1 MTSSGVDS
9 QLISLDDLPSM
20 PAASVRIVGLCDNAE
35 VQVGELAE
43 AISMDPALSARI
55 LRMANSAAFNRGNEV
70 RTIERSMMLMGIRA
84 VKLTA
89 LGFVVGSSLSDCLK
103 ASPEVMR
110 QVWRECLVEAVACR
124 ELAELAHLRTTPEA
138 FLSGMFDGMGKLLG
152 LVARPNDYAGLIESD
167 PWPTVGAERECLG
180 MTRSE
185 LVQAA
190 LSSWGVPALYPSV
203 LAGSD
208 DPTGTFEDNEI
219 GRLAAVLVLARQAT
233 RLLTGH
239 GAGGIDAGSAWA
251 ALGLQSDAVDVIA
264 VNLGAHV
271 TDLAN
276 ALDVDLGAEVD
287 YPKLLDQA
295 RSRLVETSI
304 LMAQESI
311 QQNDQISSLESETAV
326 LRHEATTD
334 RLTGLPNRA
343 SFDDELSRRVADR
356 LEGRTTMGAVA
367 IAMIDIDNFK
377 RLNDTY
383 GHGTGDDVLVAV
395 GSALAKITR
404 SGEMI
409 ARYGGEEFAVVMP
422 VVDNAVALR
431 SAVERIR
438 TELAE
443 VEIRSAGLV
452 LHITVSIGAVAAQR
466 LSSVE
471 GGIALTAAADR
482 LLYQAKNEGRDCTR
496 IQFLAAGSNYG
507 TDPST
512 DQPLPA

>member
-185 LVQAA
+185 LVLAA
-190 LSSWGVPALYPSV
+190 LFGMGMKRWRINEMRAPAGV
-203 LAGSD
+203 
-208 DPTGTFEDNEI
+208 F
-219 GRLAAVLVLARQAT
+219 
-233 RLLTGH
+233 
-239 GAGGIDAGSAWA
+239 
-251 ALGLQSDAVDVIA
+251 
-264 VNLGAHV
+264 
-271 TDLAN
+271 
-276 ALDVDLGAEVD
+276 
-287 YPKLLDQA
+287 
-295 RSRLVETSI
+295 
-304 LMAQESI
+304 
-311 QQNDQISSLESETAV
+311 
-326 LRHEATTD
+326 
-334 RLTGLPNRA
+334 
-343 SFDDELSRRVADR
+343 
-356 LEGRTTMGAVA
+356 GAVQ
-367 IAMIDIDNFK
+367 
-377 RLNDTY
+377 
-383 GHGTGDDVLVAV
+383 LVGWSRPV
-395 GSALAKITR
+395 SER
-404 SGEMI
+404 
-409 ARYGGEEFAVVMP
+409 ARG
-422 VVDNAVALR
+422 
-431 SAVERIR
+431 
-438 TELAE
+438 
-443 VEIRSAGLV
+443 
-452 LHITVSIGAVAAQR
+452 
-466 LSSVE
+466 
-471 GGIALTAAADR
+471 
-482 LLYQAKNEGRDCTR
+482 
-496 IQFLAAGSNYG
+496 
-507 TDPST
+507 
-512 DQPLPA
+512 

>member
-1 MTSSGVDS
+1 MAK
-9 QLISLDDLPSM
+9 
-20 PAASVRIVGLCDNAE
+20 PAPLAGVRIIECSILGP
-35 VQVGELAE
+35 G
-43 AISMDPALSARI
+43 AL
-55 LRMANSAAFNRGNEV
+55 
-70 RTIERSMMLMGIRA
+70 T
-84 VKLTA
+84 T
-89 LGFVVGSSLSDCLK
+89 
-103 ASPEVMR
+103 
-110 QVWRECLVEAVACR
+110 
-124 ELAELAHLRTTPEA
+124 HL
-138 FLSGMFDGMGKLLG
+138 
-152 LVARPNDYAGLIESD
+152 
-167 PWPTVGAERECLG
+167 
-180 MTRSE
+180 
-185 LVQAA
+185 
-190 LSSWGVPALYPSV
+190 
-203 LAGSD
+203 
-208 DPTGTFEDNEI
+208 
-219 GRLAAVLVLARQAT
+219 
-233 RLLTGH
+233 
-239 GAGGIDAGSAWA
+239 
-251 ALGLQSDAVDVIA
+251 
-264 VNLGAHV
+264 
-271 TDLAN
+271 
-276 ALDVDLGAEVD
+276 VDLGAEVD

-471 GGIALTAAADR
+471 GGIALTAAADPQQ
-482 LLYQAKNEGRDCTR
+482 YQAKTEGRDCTR
-496 IQFLAAGSNYG
+496 IQFLAAGSNSG

>member
-1 MTSSGVDS
+1 
-9 QLISLDDLPSM
+9 
-20 PAASVRIVGLCDNAE
+20 
-35 VQVGELAE
+35 
-43 AISMDPALSARI
+43 
-55 LRMANSAAFNRGNEV
+55 
-70 RTIERSMMLMGIRA
+70 
-84 VKLTA
+84 
-89 LGFVVGSSLSDCLK
+89 
-103 ASPEVMR
+103 
-110 QVWRECLVEAVACR
+110 
-124 ELAELAHLRTTPEA
+124 
-138 FLSGMFDGMGKLLG
+138 
-152 LVARPNDYAGLIESD
+152 
-167 PWPTVGAERECLG
+167 
-180 MTRSE
+180 
-185 LVQAA
+185 
-190 LSSWGVPALYPSV
+190 
-203 LAGSD
+203 
-208 DPTGTFEDNEI
+208 
-219 GRLAAVLVLARQAT
+219 
-233 RLLTGH
+233 
-239 GAGGIDAGSAWA
+239 
-251 ALGLQSDAVDVIA
+251 
-264 VNLGAHV
+264 
-271 TDLAN
+271 
-276 ALDVDLGAEVD
+276 
-287 YPKLLDQA
+287 
-295 RSRLVETSI
+295 
-304 LMAQESI
+304 MAQESI